1 MLLLLTPLPQQNMT
15 SHKFAPE
22 ILRKYDIRGTMGKTL
37 STEDAYY
44 LGRAYSSLMHTREI
58 KGRVV
63 VAYDGRIS
71 SIPLAQALIKGLN
84 DSGVAVI
91 NIGLAATPV
100 LYFATAT
107 LEDIAG
113 GIMITGSHNPADQN
127 GFKMI
132 MAGKPL
138 FDKDILVLGDIANSG
153 DFVSIEINGSP
164 AVEQNV
170 TKEYI
175 NNLMKMHPN
184 LGALKVVWDPGNG
197 VVGAQLPALLQ
208 KLPGTHYMINEE
220 VDGTFPNHHPNP
232 SVVANLQQ
240 LIRKVAETGSDLGMA
255 FDGDGDRLGVV
266 DKKGNVIWGDSLL
279 LIMAEDLLS
288 RHPGAKIIADVKTGD
303 WVFKQIEAMGGIP
316 IIWKTGH
323 SFIKTKMKEEGALL
337 AGEMSGH
344 LFFAENYYGFDDAIM
359 AAVKLLSILSS
370 HSKSLEEIVSAMPR
384 MKGTPEISIPSS
396 EERKFVVIEEMKAI
410 LKTRNISFV
419 DIDGVRVPTR
429 SGWWLVRASN
439 TEANLILRVE
449 ADTVE
454 ELNSLMAYVK
464 ELLALVGVDMPASY

>member
-1 MLLLLTPLPQQNMT
+1 MT

-37 STEDAYY
+37 SNEDAYY
-44 LGRAYSSLMHTREI
+44 LGRSYGSLMYKRNI

-63 VAYDGRIS
+63 IAYDGRIS
-71 SIPLAQALIKGLN
+71 SPLLSESLIEGLN
-84 DSGVAVI
+84 DSGVAVV

-100 LYFATAT
+100 LYFSTVE
-107 LEDIAG
+107 LEDVAG

-132 MAGKPL
+132 MGGKPL
-138 FDKDILVLGDIANSG
+138 FDQDITFLGSIAAAG
-153 DFVSIEINGSP
+153 DFVADKAES
-164 AVEQNV
+164 V
-170 TKEYI
+170 TYCDMTEDYM
-175 NNLMKMHPN
+175 NNLMRMHP
-184 LGALKVVWDPGNG
+184 ALKGMNVVWDPGNG
-197 VVGAQLPALLQ
+197 VVGAHLPQLVAR
-208 KLPGTHYMINEE
+208 LPGTHHMINHQ
-220 VDGTFPNHHPNP
+220 VDGSFPNHHPNP

-240 LIRKVAETGSDLGMA
+240 LIRKVEETGSDMGMA

-266 DKKGNVIWGDSLL
+266 DRRGNVIWGDSLL

-288 RHPGAKIIADVKTGD
+288 RHPGSKIIADVKTGD
-303 WVFKQIEAMGGIP
+303 WVFKQIESMGGVP

-344 LFFAENYYGFDDAIM
+344 LFFAEDYYGFDDAIM

-370 HSKSLEEIVSAMPR
+370 HAKSLEDIVASMPR
-384 MKGTPEISIPSS
+384 MQGTPEISIPSS
-396 EERKFVVIEEMKAI
+396 EDRKFKVIEELKAI
-410 LKTRNISFV
+410 LNTRGMSFV
-419 DIDGVRVPTR
+419 DIDGVRVRTE

-449 ADTVE
+449 SNSSAGLA
-454 ELNSLMAYVK
+454 ELIAYVK
-464 ELLALVGVDMPASY
+464 ELLALVEVAFPDKY